1 MIDKNI
7 GYVIIETATTSQEFK
22 PKLVFDQSGAT
33 RRVVAE
39 CILQEADEVNRNRR
53 FYAKEELFPQ
63 ITSPRITELLNKGEL
78 RAENGHP
85 LSKDI
90 VRQSQI
96 DPNNTV
102 AIFLK
107 LWTEGNFIKAFV
119 RGTNN
124 AKGEEFNSDLLDGFK
139 PAWSLRAL
147 GSIENTNRGA
157 EVKGLKIITWDRV
170 IYPSH
175 PRAYTQGLVTE
186 GCSGIIE
193 KDDPGMLIP
202 ITNQNVIDYIKEESA
217 NYKNVLEQFELMYD
231 HIELI
236 NNNSQVKLTSKDG
249 NIYVVN
255 IESYIQK
262 EIQNNCEEMLS
273 KQYIKSH

>member
-1 MIDKNI
+1 MIDPNI
-7 GYVIIETATTSQEFK
+7 GYVIIETATTSQEYK
-22 PKLVFDQSGAT
+22 PTIVRSMDK

-39 CILQEADEVNRNRR
+39 VILQEANEKNRNGR
-53 FYAKEELFPQ
+53 FYDSNELFPQ
-63 ITSPRITELLNKGEL
+63 ITAPRTQELIQHGEL

-90 VRQSQI
+90 QRQSTI

-107 LWTEGNFIKAFV
+107 LWTDGNFIKAHA

-124 AKGEEFNSDLLDGFK
+124 EKGEEFNQDLLDGFS

-147 GSIENTNRGA
+147 GSIINTGRGA
-157 EVKGLKIITWDRV
+157 EVKNPKIITWDRV

-175 PRAYTQGLVTE
+175 PRAYTQGIVSESSSIVLP
-186 GCSGIIE
+186 

-202 ITNQNVIDYIKEESA
+202 ITNNQVIDYIKHESA
-217 NYKNVLEQFELMYD
+217 NLKQVMETFEIFYD
-231 HIELI
+231 NIELI
-236 NNNSQVKLTSKDG
+236 NERFNPQVKLTSRDG

-255 IESYIQK
+255 LETYLQN
-262 EIQNNCEEMLS
+262 EIQNYC
-273 KQYIKSH
+273 IKKAKEYM

>member
-1 MIDKNI
+1 MIDPNI
-7 GYVIIETATTSQEFK
+7 GYVIIETATTSQEYK
-22 PKLVFDQSGAT
+22 PTIVRSMDK

-39 CILQEADEVNRNRR
+39 VILQEANEKNRNGR
-53 FYAKEELFPQ
+53 FYDSNELFPQ
-63 ITSPRITELLNKGEL
+63 ITAPRTQELIQHGEL

-90 VRQSQI
+90 QRQSTI

-107 LWTEGNFIKAFV
+107 LWTDGNFIKAHA

-124 AKGEEFNSDLLDGFK
+124 EKGEEFNQDLLDGFS

-147 GSIENTNRGA
+147 GSIINTGRGA
-157 EVKGLKIITWDRV
+157 EVKNPKLITWDRV

-175 PRAYTQGLVTE
+175 PRAYTQGIVSE
-186 GCSGIIE
+186 SSIVVP
-193 KDDPGMLIP
+193 DNDPGMLIP
-202 ITNQNVIDYIKEESA
+202 ITNNQVIDYIKHESA
-217 NYKNVLEQFELMYD
+217 NLRQVMETFEIFYD
-231 HIELI
+231 NIELV
-236 NNNSQVKLTSKDG
+236 NERYNPQVKLTSRDG

-255 IESYIQK
+255 LETYLQN
-262 EIQNNCEEMLS
+262 EIQNYC
-273 KQYIKSH
+273 IKKAKEYM

>member
-1 MIDKNI
+1 MIDPNI
-7 GYVIIETATTSQEFK
+7 GYVIIETATTSQDFK
-22 PKLVFDQSGAT
+22 PTIVRSMDKK
-33 RRVVAE
+33 RVVAE
-39 CILQEADEVNRNRR
+39 VILQEANEKNRNGR
-53 FYAKEELFPQ
+53 FYDSNELFPQ
-63 ITSPRITELLNKGEL
+63 ITAPRTQELIKHGEL

-90 VRQSQI
+90 QRQSTI

-107 LWTEGNFIKAFV
+107 LWTDGNFIKAHA

-124 AKGEEFNSDLLDGFK
+124 EKGEEFNQDLLDGFT

-147 GSIENTNRGA
+147 GSIINTGRGA
-157 EVKGLKIITWDRV
+157 EVKNPKLITWDRV

-175 PRAYTQGLVTE
+175 PRAYTQGIVSESSSIVLP
-186 GCSGIIE
+186 

-202 ITNQNVIDYIKEESA
+202 ITNNQVIDYIKHESA
-217 NYKNVLEQFELMYD
+217 NLRQVMETFEIFYD
-231 HIELI
+231 NIELV
-236 NNNSQVKLTSKDG
+236 NERFNPQVKLTSRDG

-255 IESYIQK
+255 LETYLQN
-262 EIQNNCEEMLS
+262 EIQNYCMKKAKEYM
-273 KQYIKSH
+273 

>member
-1 MIDKNI
+1 MIDPNI
-7 GYVIIETATTSQEFK
+7 GYVIIETATTSQEYK
-22 PKLVFDQSGAT
+22 PTIVRSMDK

-39 CILQEADEVNRNRR
+39 VILQEANEKNRNGR
-53 FYAKEELFPQ
+53 FYDSNELFPQ
-63 ITSPRITELLNKGEL
+63 ITAPRTQELIQHGEL

-90 VRQSQI
+90 QRQSTI

-107 LWTEGNFIKAFV
+107 LWTDGNFIKAHA

-124 AKGEEFNSDLLDGFK
+124 EKGEEFNQDLLDGFS

-147 GSIENTNRGA
+147 GSIINTGRGA
-157 EVKGLKIITWDRV
+157 EVKNPKLITWDRV

-175 PRAYTQGLVTE
+175 PRAYTQGIVSE
-186 GCSGIIE
+186 SSSIVVP
-193 KDDPGMLIP
+193 DNDPGMLIP
-202 ITNQNVIDYIKEESA
+202 ITNNQVIDYIKHESA
-217 NYKNVLEQFELMYD
+217 NLKQVMETFEIFYD
-231 HIELI
+231 NIELV
-236 NNNSQVKLTSKDG
+236 NERFNPQVKLTSRDG

-255 IESYIQK
+255 LETYLQN
-262 EIQNNCEEMLS
+262 EIQNYCIKKSKEMM
-273 KQYIKSH
+273 

>member
-1 MIDKNI
+1 MIDPNI
-7 GYVIIETATTSQEFK
+7 GYVIIETATTSQDFK
-22 PKLVFDQSGAT
+22 PTIVRSMDKK
-33 RRVVAE
+33 RVVAE
-39 CILQEADEVNRNRR
+39 VILQEANEKNRNGR
-53 FYAKEELFPQ
+53 FYDSNELFPQ
-63 ITSPRITELLNKGEL
+63 ITAPRTQELIQHGEL

-90 VRQSQI
+90 QRQSTI

-107 LWTEGNFIKAFV
+107 LWTDGNLIKAHA

-124 AKGEEFNSDLLDGFK
+124 EKGEEFNQDLLDGFS

-147 GSIENTNRGA
+147 GSIINTGRGA
-157 EVKGLKIITWDRV
+157 EVKNPKLITWDRV

-175 PRAYTQGLVTE
+175 PRAYTQGIVSESSSIVLP
-186 GCSGIIE
+186 

-202 ITNQNVIDYIKEESA
+202 ITNNQVIDYIKHESA
-217 NYKNVLEQFELMYD
+217 NLRQVMETFEIFYD
-231 HIELI
+231 NIELV
-236 NNNSQVKLTSKDG
+236 NERFNPQVKLTSRDG

-255 IESYIQK
+255 LETYLQN
-262 EIQNNCEEMLS
+262 EIQNYCMKKAKEYM
-273 KQYIKSH
+273 

>member
-1 MIDKNI
+1 MIDPNI
-7 GYVIIETATTSQEFK
+7 GYVIIETATTSQDFK
-22 PKLVFDQSGAT
+22 PTIVRSMDKK
-33 RRVVAE
+33 RVVAE
-39 CILQEADEVNRNRR
+39 VILQEANEKNRNGR
-53 FYAKEELFPQ
+53 FYDSNELFPQ
-63 ITSPRITELLNKGEL
+63 ITAPRTQELIQHGEL

-90 VRQSQI
+90 QRQSTI

-107 LWTEGNFIKAFV
+107 LWTDGNFIKAHA

-124 AKGEEFNSDLLDGFK
+124 EKGEEFNQDLLDGFT

-147 GSIENTNRGA
+147 GSIVNTGRGA
-157 EVKGLKIITWDRV
+157 EVKNPKIITWDRV

-175 PRAYTQGLVTE
+175 PRAYTQGIVSESSSIVLP
-186 GCSGIIE
+186 

-202 ITNQNVIDYIKEESA
+202 ITNNQVIDYIKHESA
-217 NYKNVLEQFELMYD
+217 NLRQVMETFEIFYD
-231 HIELI
+231 NIELV
-236 NNNSQVKLTSKDG
+236 NERFNPQVKLTSRDG

-255 IESYIQK
+255 LETYLQN
-262 EIQNNCEEMLS
+262 EIQNYCMKKAKEYM
-273 KQYIKSH
+273 

>member
-1 MIDKNI
+1 MIDPNI
-7 GYVIIETATTSQEFK
+7 GYVIIETATTSQDFK
-22 PKLVFDQSGAT
+22 PTIVRSMDKK
-33 RRVVAE
+33 RVVAE
-39 CILQEADEVNRNRR
+39 VILQEANEKNRNGR
-53 FYAKEELFPQ
+53 FYDSNELFPQ
-63 ITSPRITELLNKGEL
+63 ITAPRTQELIQHGEL

-90 VRQSQI
+90 QRQSTI

-107 LWTEGNFIKAFV
+107 LWTDGNFIKAHA

-124 AKGEEFNSDLLDGFK
+124 EKGEEFNQDLLDGFS

-147 GSIENTNRGA
+147 GSIVNTGRGA
-157 EVKGLKIITWDRV
+157 EVKNPKIITWDRV

-175 PRAYTQGLVTE
+175 PRAYTQGIVSESSSIVLP
-186 GCSGIIE
+186 

-202 ITNQNVIDYIKEESA
+202 ITNNQVIDYIKHESA
-217 NYKNVLEQFELMYD
+217 NLRQVMETFEIFYD
-231 HIELI
+231 NIELV
-236 NNNSQVKLTSKDG
+236 NERFNPQVKLTSRDG

-255 IESYIQK
+255 LETYLQN
-262 EIQNNCEEMLS
+262 EIQNYCMKKAKEYM
-273 KQYIKSH
+273 

>member
-1 MIDKNI
+1 MIDPNI
-7 GYVIIETATTSQEFK
+7 GYVIIETATTSQDFK
-22 PKLVFDQSGAT
+22 PTIVRSMDKK
-33 RRVVAE
+33 RVVAE
-39 CILQEADEVNRNRR
+39 VILQEANEKNRNGR
-53 FYAKEELFPQ
+53 FYDSNELFPQ
-63 ITSPRITELLNKGEL
+63 ITAPRTQELIRHGEL

-90 VRQSQI
+90 QRQSTI

-107 LWTEGNFIKAFV
+107 LWTDGNFIKAHA

-124 AKGEEFNSDLLDGFK
+124 EKGEEFNQDLLDGFT

-147 GSIENTNRGA
+147 GSIVNTGRGA
-157 EVKGLKIITWDRV
+157 EVKNPKIITWDRV

-175 PRAYTQGLVTE
+175 PRAYTQGIVSESSSIVLP
-186 GCSGIIE
+186 

-202 ITNQNVIDYIKEESA
+202 ITNNQVIDYIKHESA
-217 NYKNVLEQFELMYD
+217 NLRQVMETFEIFYD
-231 HIELI
+231 NIELV
-236 NNNSQVKLTSKDG
+236 NERFNPQVKLTSRDG

-255 IESYIQK
+255 LETYLQN
-262 EIQNNCEEMLS
+262 EIQNYCMKKAKEYM
-273 KQYIKSH
+273 

>member
-1 MIDKNI
+1 MIDPNI
-7 GYVIIETATTSQEFK
+7 GYVMIETATTSQDFK
-22 PKLVFDQSGAT
+22 PTIVRSMDKK
-33 RRVVAE
+33 RVVAE
-39 CILQEADEVNRNRR
+39 VILQEANEKNRNGR
-53 FYAKEELFPQ
+53 FYDSNELFPQ
-63 ITSPRITELLNKGEL
+63 ITAPRTQELIQHGEL

-90 VRQSQI
+90 QRQSTI

-107 LWTEGNFIKAFV
+107 LWTDGNFIKAHA

-124 AKGEEFNSDLLDGFK
+124 EKGEEFNQDLLDGFT

-147 GSIENTNRGA
+147 GSIINTGRGA
-157 EVKGLKIITWDRV
+157 EVKNPKLITWDRV

-175 PRAYTQGLVTE
+175 PRAYTQGIVSESSSIVLP
-186 GCSGIIE
+186 

-202 ITNQNVIDYIKEESA
+202 ITNNQVIDYIKHESA
-217 NYKNVLEQFELMYD
+217 NLRQVMETFEIFYD
-231 HIELI
+231 NIELV
-236 NNNSQVKLTSKDG
+236 NERFNPQVKLTSRDG

-255 IESYIQK
+255 LETYLQN
-262 EIQNNCEEMLS
+262 EIQNYCMKKAKEYM
-273 KQYIKSH
+273 

>member
-186 GCSGIIE
+186 GCSGVLE
-193 KDDPGMLIP
+193 NDDPGMLIP
-202 ITNQNVIDYIKEESA
+202 ITNEKVIDYIRQESA
-217 NYKNVLEQFELMYD
+217 NYKNILEQFELMYD
-231 HIELI
+231 NIELI
-236 NNNSQVKLTSKDG
+236 NNNSQVKLTNKDG

-255 IESYIQK
+255 IESYIQR
-262 EIQNNCEEMLS
+262 EIQEGCSKMLP
-273 KQYIKSH
+273 Y

>member
-1 MIDKNI
+1 MIDPNI
-7 GYVIIETATTSQEFK
+7 GYVIIETATTSQDFK
-22 PKLVFDQSGAT
+22 PTIVRSMDKK
-33 RRVVAE
+33 RVVAE
-39 CILQEADEVNRNRR
+39 VILQEANEKNRNGR
-53 FYAKEELFPQ
+53 FYDSNELFPQ
-63 ITSPRITELLNKGEL
+63 ITAPRTQELIQHGEL

-90 VRQSQI
+90 QRQSTI

-107 LWTEGNFIKAFV
+107 LWTDGNFIKAHA

-124 AKGEEFNSDLLDGFK
+124 EKGEEFNQDLLDGFS

-147 GSIENTNRGA
+147 GSIINTGRGA
-157 EVKGLKIITWDRV
+157 EVKNPKIITWDRV

-175 PRAYTQGLVTE
+175 PRAYTQGIVSESSSIVLP
-186 GCSGIIE
+186 

-202 ITNQNVIDYIKEESA
+202 ITNNQVIDYIKHESA
-217 NYKNVLEQFELMYD
+217 NLRQVMETFEIFYD
-231 HIELI
+231 NIELV
-236 NNNSQVKLTSKDG
+236 NERFNPQVKLTSRDG

-255 IESYIQK
+255 LETYLQN
-262 EIQNNCEEMLS
+262 EIQNYC
-273 KQYIKSH
+273 IKKAKEYM